1 MTESS
6 GQERL
11 TLLSQIEADINSG
24 AISLGEAIRRIRT
37 ELYGMTQTQYAAYTK
52 VSDKTLREIEKG
64 QTDARLSN
72 LSKLLAPGGFTISAR
87 FVPRKI
93 T

>member
-1 MTESS
+1 MTETS

-52 VSDKTLREIEKG
+52 VSDKTLREIEKRPYRRPLV
-64 QTDARLSN
+64 Q
-72 LSKLLAPGGFTISAR
+72 SKQVACTR
-87 FVPRKI
+87 
-93 T
+93 

>member
-1 MTESS
+1 MTETS

-24 AISLGEAIRRIRT
+24 AISLGEALRRTRT

-64 QTDARLSN
+64 HTDARLSN
-72 LSKLLAPGGFTISAR
+72 LSKLLAPGDFKISAR

>member
-37 ELYGMTQTQYAAYTK
+37 ELYGMTQTEYAAYTK

-64 QTDARLSN
+64 QTDARLSI
-72 LSKLLAPGGFTISAR
+72 LSKLLAPGGFKMSAR
-87 FVPRKI
+87 FVPRKV

>member
-1 MTESS
+1 MTETS

-64 QTDARLSN
+64 HTDARLSN
-72 LSKLLAPGGFTISAR
+72 LSKLLAPGDFKISAR
-87 FVPRKI
+87 FVPSKI

>member
-1 MTESS
+1 MSNSTGE
-6 GQERL
+6 ERL

-24 AISLGEAIRRIRT
+24 TISLGEAIRRIRT

-64 QTDARLSN
+64 QTDARLSI
-72 LSKLLAPGGFTISAR
+72 LGKLLAPGGFKISAR
-87 FVPRKI
+87 FVPRKVG
-93 T
+93 

>member
-1 MTESS
+1 
-6 GQERL
+6 
-11 TLLSQIEADINSG
+11 
-24 AISLGEAIRRIRT
+24 
-37 ELYGMTQTQYAAYTK
+37 MTQTQYAAYTK

-64 QTDARLSN
+64 HTDARLSN
-72 LSKLLAPGGFTISAR
+72 LSKLLAPGDFKISAR

>member
-1 MTESS
+1 MTETS

-64 QTDARLSN
+64 HTDARLSN
-72 LSKLLAPGGFTISAR
+72 LSKLLAPGDFKISAR

>member
-1 MTESS
+1 MTETS

-64 QTDARLSN
+64 HTDARLSN
-72 LSKLLAPGGFTISAR
+72 LSKLLAPGDFKISTR

>member
-1 MTESS
+1 MTETS

-37 ELYGMTQTQYAAYTK
+37 ELYGMTQTEYAAYTK

-72 LSKLLAPGGFTISAR
+72 LSKLLAPGGFKISAR
-87 FVPRKI
+87 FVPRKV